1 MNVLNF
7 DNPEDLKEIFQKMDW
22 DKDGTISLG
31 EFKAFLKTT
40 RNEESVNDDELKLA
54 FSKIDIDGDHY
65 IKWEEFSDAMIKI
78 QIDYNNDGYITP
90 KEAIK
95 AFKKLRE
102 RFAIHEWQIQEW
114 IEKTDY
120 DSDGKITLEEFKLSL
135 AGKTLVDEFD
145 SDLEI

>member
-1 MNVLNF
+1 
-7 DNPEDLKEIFQKMDW
+7 MDW

-78 QIDYNNDGYITP
+78 RSQKSMFSEKEITSIFQEIDYNNDGYITP